1 MPQHKSSGKSKM
13 VGSSIMY
20 YSDPNQ
26 LADRMK
32 VLVGSIVAGNNSKV
46 VKNDLS
52 VVNDE
57 MLKIGAIDKK
67 MHEALYTKYIK

>member
-1 MPQHKSSGKSKM
+1 
-13 VGSSIMY
+13 MY

-26 LADRMK
+26 LSDRMK
-32 VLVGSIVAGNNSKV
+32 ILVGSITAGNNSKV

-57 MLKIGAIDKK
+57 MLKIGAMDKN
-67 MHEALYTKYIK
+67 MHKALYKKYIK

>member
-1 MPQHKSSGKSKM
+1 
-13 VGSSIMY
+13 MY

-32 VLVGSIVAGNNSKV
+32 ILVASIVAGNNSKV

-57 MLKIGAIDKK
+57 MLKIGAIDKN
-67 MHEALYTKYIK
+67 MHEALYKKYIK